1 MTSLDV
7 DMNTIISSS
16 ALVGLATLS
25 VYSGSVGSY
34 NPPAELECLPTSIDE
49 NSIPGQTPLRNGV
62 SLRARHVFVGVA
74 IVALSF
80 PIYLLVGPDPMAKI
94 IRFMYCVISTNS
106 LCWTLSNLTRS
117 ILGTDCYRRIPRIR
131 LVLVESRIYLDF
143 ERRSTRPDP
152 PAISTL
158 QGVRLTTLFYL
169 LASLATSI
177 SYMFGSSKSIYISDV
192 LMFSL
197 AHVDMSLVKPG
208 RLRTACL
215 FLVLVPMLFGWP
227 AFSLGYGTLAVSEI
241 PNLNNPS
248 QLLIPTTLNS
258 LSTQPTRIIVLS
270 ALDIILPG
278 KFVAFAYRL
287 DAHLRRQSKQGP
299 LTYFGATLVGYTLAL
314 SIALGVTHI
323 LGVAQLASLYINPMC
338 FLSFMGTALLRG
350 EWRYVWAWKEGAQE
364 DLGEAEAEKNGV
376 GMKEGGLVMQ

>member
-1 MTSLDV
+1 MSTDVHRRELHFRANAAKKRSILTSSTCV
-7 DMNTIISSS
+7 CRSRH
-16 ALVGLATLS
+16 
-25 VYSGSVGSY
+25 SGSVLSY
-34 NPPAELECLPTSIDE
+34 L
-49 NSIPGQTPLRNGV
+49 
-62 SLRARHVFVGVA
+62 FVGWA
-74 IVALSF
+74 AHSRLS
-80 PIYLLVGPDPMAKI
+80 AQ
-94 IRFMYCVISTNS
+94 
-106 LCWTLSNLTRS
+106 TLSNLTRS

-177 SYMFGSSKSIYISDV
+177 SHFGIS
-192 LMFSL
+192 
-197 AHVDMSLVKPG
+197 
-208 RLRTACL
+208 R
-215 FLVLVPMLFGWP
+215 P

-323 LGVAQLASLYINPMC
+323 LGVAQLASLYINSPMC